1 MPDEL
6 PYERMLQE
14 YLRNEL
20 RVLNAHLPRSQEPL
34 SNLLGEEHPH
44 VVCNDGSIH
53 VFKKKELAY
62 LASLIGSDEQE
73 ALLLPMLV
81 ELSSDQ
87 GAVATVLGKEVEE
100 KVISAVLGMPVMRRQ
115 SKITIHRPQLAL
127 LRDKLRTTTQYVFV
141 PARY

>member
-1 MPDEL
+1 MPGEL

-34 SNLLGEEHPH
+34 SDLLCEEYPH

-53 VFKKKELAY
+53 VFKRKELGY

-73 ALLLPMLV
+73 ALLLP
-81 ELSSDQ
+81 
-87 GAVATVLGKEVEE
+87 
-100 KVISAVLGMPVMRRQ
+100 
-115 SKITIHRPQLAL
+115 
-127 LRDKLRTTTQYVFV
+127 
-141 PARY
+141 